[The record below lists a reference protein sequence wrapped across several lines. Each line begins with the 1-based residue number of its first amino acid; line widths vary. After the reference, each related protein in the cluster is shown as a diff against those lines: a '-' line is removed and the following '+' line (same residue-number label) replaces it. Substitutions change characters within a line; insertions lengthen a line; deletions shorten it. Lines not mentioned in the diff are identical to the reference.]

1 MAEAPKTEEPGTTHT
16 YLAKAWYKD
25 SATWFLIGSIAY
37 TVLQDEWFMA
47 TIIPHAWHEA
57 ASKIILT
64 IALVIRITKTLRPV
78 AMRDGVLV
86 EVRSIPPKGE

>member
-1 MAEAPKTEEPGTTHT
+1 MAETPKAEAPGTTHT
-16 YLAKAWYKD
+16 YVAKAWYKD
-25 SATWFLIGSIAY
+25 GATWFLIGSIAF
-37 TVLQDEWFMA
+37 TLVQDDWFFQNV
-47 TIIPHAWHEA
+47 IPHAWHEWT
-57 ASKIILT
+57 SKAILT